1 MGYEFLDHTADV
13 KFRASGKSVDE
24 VFEEAGNALIQ
35 TIKGGVDVK
44 ASLLKQISV
53 HGDDLENL
61 LYNFLEEFLFL
72 LDAENF
78 IGVDIK
84 MIKVDEKNLSLIAE
98 LLGDYV
104 QNYDDFSNGV
114 KAITYSDMSVKK
126 IGKKGDGSR
135 SDGDDWEA
143 VGVFDV

>member
-13 KFRASGKSVDE
+13 KFRASGNSVDE

-35 TIKGGVDVK
+35 TIKGGVNVK
-44 ASLLKQISV
+44 GKEVKQISV
-53 HGDDLENL
+53 RGDDLENL

-72 LDAENF
+72 LDAESF
-78 IGVDIK
+78 VAVDIK
-84 MIKVDEKNLSLIAE
+84 AIKVDEKEFSLIAE
-98 LLGDYV
+98 LLGDSV
-104 QNYDDFSNGV
+104 HNYDEFSNEV

-126 IGKKGDGSR
+126 IGGKGVGVEGE
-135 SDGDDWEA
+135 GDVWEA